1 MRVWIVNPF
10 DNLPDEGYRP
20 QRYWMMSEAFAR
32 AGHEVTLWTQDWSHA
47 KKARRTVR
55 HDSGNG
61 FRARGIH
68 VPGYGRN
75 ICLHRIWSHWRFA
88 RNWLAAALLEEA
100 PDLIVVSS
108 PPLFIGRAVREFC
121 ARHGARYI
129 VDIMDAWPETFER
142 VLPRWTLGW
151 ARSIARRNYCGAVG
165 VTAVA
170 QRYVDLARS
179 YGAKCPMR
187 LFYHGIALSHEC
199 RRAGAADVS
208 DAEARPIRIAYIGN
222 MSLSYD
228 LATAVDAV
236 RSDCGLSLDLAGSG
250 PDEESLRGRAAG
262 CGRIRFHGYL
272 DDAELRAMLSSSDVG
287 LVPMFD
293 DSCVGVPYKLAD
305 YVAAGLPVA
314 SSLHG
319 ETEGLLL
326 GHGAGVTYP
335 AGDPEALRRA
345 VRLALGKGNGAL
357 ELSRLF
363 DASALYK
370 GYVEFAAAL

>member
-32 AGHEVTLWTQDWSHA
+32 AGHEVTFWTQDWSHA
-47 KKARRTVR
+47 KKSRRMVR
-55 HDSGNG
+55 QDSGDG
-61 FRARGIH
+61 FRVMGVH

-75 ICLHRIWSHWRFA
+75 ICLRRIWSHWRFA
-88 RNWLAAALLEEA
+88 GNWLVAALREEV

-108 PPLFIGRAVREFC
+108 PPLFVGRAVRRFC

-142 VLPRWTLGW
+142 VLPRWMLGW
-151 ARSIARRNYCGAVG
+151 ARGIAGRNYRGAVG

-170 QRYVDLARS
+170 QRYVELAKS

-187 LFYHGIALSHEC
+187 LFYHGIELAHEC
-199 RRAGAADVS
+199 RRTHLANASCV
-208 DAEARPIRIAYIGN
+208 EAQPIRIAYIGN

-236 RSDCGLSLDLAGSG
+236 MADRGLSIDLAGSG
-250 PDEESLRGRAAG
+250 PDEESLRRRAAG
-262 CGRIRFHGYL
+262 CDRIRFHGYL
-272 DDAELRAMLSSSDVG
+272 NDAQLRAMLASADVG

-293 DSCVGVPYKLAD
+293 ESCVGVPYKLAD

-319 ETEGLLL
+319 ETEELLL
-326 GHGAGVTYP
+326 RYGAGVTYP
-335 AGDPEALRRA
+335 AMDPEALRRA
-345 VRLALGKGNGAL
+345 ARLALGKGNGAL